1 MGFKVIEIDA
11 WSMNLLS
18 KAVASA
24 MGKVLSVSRRIDQIA
39 GGSIN
44 LPSLHSLA
52 TFVREPNPGDRRV
65 TTSLDLDFKTFRR
78 QEVPDCGLQCQSP
91 WYLHLCSHLGIC
103 TSHIWYHQISQP
115 RSRAIYRWIWIF
127 DVNLHDLLNN
137 FAFQERQPLIST
149 LMRICQQMLIE
160 PHLMQ
165 DGGVQVTKVTGTF
178 YRT

>member
-1 MGFKVIEIDA
+1 M
-11 WSMNLLS
+11 
-18 KAVASA
+18 VASRNCSA
-24 MGKVLSVSRRIDQIA
+24 THRDTIHPKQIDIQHYRLRRFIQ
-39 GGSIN
+39 
-44 LPSLHSLA
+44 
-52 TFVREPNPGDRRV
+52 NPGDRRV
-65 TTSLDLDFKTFRR
+65 TTPLDCDFKTFRR

>member
-1 MGFKVIEIDA
+1 MK
-11 WSMNLLS
+11 S
-18 KAVASA
+18 
-24 MGKVLSVSRRIDQIA
+24 
-39 GGSIN
+39 
-44 LPSLHSLA
+44 SLA
-52 TFVREPNPGDRRV
+52 AVISETCSERSGWCVMRSKWQKSRMLQHPVTDRI
-65 TTSLDLDFKTFRR
+65 S
-78 QEVPDCGLQCQSP
+78 DCSAN
-91 WYLHLCSHLGIC
+91 HLGIC

-127 DVNLHDLLNN
+127 EVNLHDLLNN